1 MTASKHYEIH
11 TDVHGEI
18 GGVPFKY
25 PKGPVT
31 TKKEAEQRLLDGLVA
46 HGIAT
51 EGKKS

>member
-1 MTASKHYEIH
+1 MSTPRHYEIH

-25 PKGPVT
+25 AKGDVT
-31 TKKEAEQRLLDGLVA
+31 TKDRAEERLLDGLVA